1 MPTTTQAPLT
11 ERLMNPH
18 VGTVNPHEV
27 AKELTELHSSRN
39 SDGVRKLR
47 DAYLIGQGRLY
58 PVQTVD
64 EIRSVVDENLMMAAG
79 LADIVA
85 SCGYEASGQL
95 HFKPRLDG
103 PVAQFYQESTGI
115 NPQ

>member
-1 MPTTTQAPLT
+1 MQATTQAPLT

-27 AKELTELHSSRN
+27 AKELTELHRGRN
-39 SDGVRKLR
+39 SDGVLKLR

-79 LADIVA
+79 LADVVA

-95 HFKPRLDG
+95 HVKPRLDG

-115 NPQ
+115 NP